1 MLGHGGND
9 HDHLVPLHSD
19 YDSLVWK
26 PLPPDPFRHQDS
38 AIIHRQVLAPFHRKR
53 ATRNFGCAMMNA
65 ATLKQI
71 AAVKPIV
78 SKGSHVWT

>member
-1 MLGHGGND
+1 
-9 HDHLVPLHSD
+9 
-19 YDSLVWK
+19 
-26 PLPPDPFRHQDS
+26 LPEALTVVRTVVGS
-38 AIIHRQVLAPFHRKR
+38 VHRQVLAPFDRKR